1 MRSHEHL
8 STEIMLQ
15 LHITHLFRSNC
26 LMMGCSYLSCPA
38 SVVAPSIPWWSNPPP
53 HPRTFQSIPLVW
65 LLMFQS
71 DSYWPWEK
79 EYLLV
84 AALEVIRWPKSSQ
97 SVSSCFK
104 TTQHVLE
111 PSEPES
117 TAKCSKTFSS
127 CAPMSSVSVGGWMD
141 TLWRRTLNLSG
152 LSDLPLTCGRSFLR
166 LLQGDKRKFL
176 DQAASR
182 DLAPPPDSADRLGQG
197 QAFMPYPCPTF
208 HRWITIQRFF
218 LILF

>member
-1 MRSHEHL
+1 
-8 STEIMLQ
+8 
-15 LHITHLFRSNC
+15 
-26 LMMGCSYLSCPA
+26 
-38 SVVAPSIPWWSNPPP
+38 
-53 HPRTFQSIPLVW
+53 
-65 LLMFQS
+65 MFQS

-104 TTQHVLE
+104 ITQHVLE

-127 CAPMSSVSVGGWMD
+127 CAPSFSVSVGGWMD

-208 HRWITIQRFF
+208 HRWIMIQRFF